1 MWRTKT
7 SWNRLA
13 GGHTAGNMSRS
24 RAEHV
29 RRTGVCV
36 CVARYPGLL
45 QVAVHGLGDI
55 GSVDSVVVGIL
66 GVVVL
71 LHHA

>member
-1 MWRTKT
+1 MD
-7 SWNRLA
+7 
-13 GGHTAGNMSRS
+13 
-24 RAEHV
+24 
-29 RRTGVCV
+29 RRKV
-36 CVARYPGLL
+36 CVAGYLGLL

-55 GSVDSVVVGIL
+55 GGMDSVVVGIL